1 MRDQLVVFQC
11 ADDVVVDVSEFEAL
25 ADTALKTGNRDQFA
39 AALSV
44 WQGDLLPEDLYEDW
58 SSVRREQLRAKR
70 EQLLLRLAAFYE
82 ETGDSVQGIEAWQ
95 SLIAWNPCNE
105 EAHRGL
111 MRLYFAE
118 GQRYLAVNQFRECAD
133 VLRRDLDADPEPA
146 TVALYQRI
154 LAGSDGPVGPV
165 GLVTTTSAT
174 PSPPQT
180 QAPQTQFP
188 PTSLRRAI
196 RLWHVA
202 AAIAVIFVAIGVY
215 LYLHRKP
222 TISFVAIMPF
232 ATSADSK
239 ELDYVADGITE
250 SVIDKLSQLRQI
262 RVMARSTVYRYRAK
276 GLDPMAAAAEM
287 KVHAMLTG
295 MISKRG
301 NNLMV
306 NAELV
311 GVPEGTR
318 LWGERYVLTATDLS
332 SIQNRISSEIRG
344 RSRIAAG
351 RRRPRTPYACAHNGP
366 RNLSAL
372 PAGPFLLESALQGR
386 LPQID
391 RTFSGCH
398 RARPQLCARVRR
410 PGGQLQFPRERRSPH
425 YRIHENGMGR

>member
-1 MRDQLVVFQC
+1 MSVVIHLLGSFRVTVHGVAVDEAQWGRRKSKTLMKLLALQPLRQEVRQMHREELMEFLWPGVDTGQALNSLHKTLYAARRVLEPGLTDGGASKYLRMRDQLVVFQC

-95 SLIAWNPCNE
+95 SLIAGNPCNE

-301 NNLMV
+301 K
-306 NAELV
+306 
-311 GVPEGTR
+311 
-318 LWGERYVLTATDLS
+318 
-332 SIQNRISSEIRG
+332 
-344 RSRIAAG
+344 
-351 RRRPRTPYACAHNGP
+351 
-366 RNLSAL
+366 
-372 PAGPFLLESALQGR
+372 
-386 LPQID
+386 
-391 RTFSGCH
+391 
-398 RARPQLCARVRR
+398 
-410 PGGQLQFPRERRSPH
+410 
-425 YRIHENGMGR
+425 